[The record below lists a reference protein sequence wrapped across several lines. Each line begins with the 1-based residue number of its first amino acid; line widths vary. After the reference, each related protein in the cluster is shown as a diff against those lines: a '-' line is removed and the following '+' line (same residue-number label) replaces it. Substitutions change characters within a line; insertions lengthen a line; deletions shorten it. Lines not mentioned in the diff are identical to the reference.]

1 MSMKKHRDKTEIGTV
16 ESGLRSSSQIRPVF
30 KRKESNTAHHKKRE
44 LQTADRILLYMQE
57 EEKY

>member
-1 MSMKKHRDKTEIGTV
+1 MKKHRDKTEIGTV
-16 ESGLRSSSQIRPVF
+16 ENGLKSSSQLRPLF
-30 KRKESNTAHHKKRE
+30 KRQESNSVQSKKRE

>member
-1 MSMKKHRDKTEIGTV
+1 MKKHRDKTEIGTV
-16 ESGLRSSSQIRPVF
+16 ESGLKSSSPRRPLS
-30 KRKESNTAHHKKRE
+30 KRQESNTAQHKKRQ